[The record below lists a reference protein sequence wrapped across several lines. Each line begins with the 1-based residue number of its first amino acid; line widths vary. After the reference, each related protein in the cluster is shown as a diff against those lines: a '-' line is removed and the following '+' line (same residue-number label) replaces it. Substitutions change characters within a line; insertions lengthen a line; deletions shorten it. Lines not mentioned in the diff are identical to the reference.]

1 MFSPTPVQSR
11 GAALAIPQ
19 VLIAVGKV
27 SCAAIGA
34 IGAIKAEGPLNA
46 ARRSC
51 RHRLAAP
58 RKHLCDNSN
67 SPMQAQARPPA
78 APAVGQPAALRPG
91 AIAGRAGL
99 KTGRNQVGETQ
110 ESQN

>member
-11 GAALAIPQ
+11 GAALAILQ

-27 SCAAIGA
+27 SCAAIG
-34 IGAIKAEGPLNA
+34 IKAEGPLNA
-46 ARRSC
+46 ARGSS
-51 RHRLAAP
+51 RHRLEAP

-110 ESQN
+110 ESRN